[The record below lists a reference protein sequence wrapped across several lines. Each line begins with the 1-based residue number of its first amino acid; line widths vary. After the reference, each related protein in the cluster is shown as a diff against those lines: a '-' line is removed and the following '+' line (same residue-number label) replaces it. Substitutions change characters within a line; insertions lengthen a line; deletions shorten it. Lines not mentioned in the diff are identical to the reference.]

1 MIDILLLL
9 LISSFICY
17 GTYLDTLS
25 NDNDMDN
32 NNGYIDKGAL

>member
-9 LISSFICY
+9 LITGYIAI

-25 NDNDMDN
+25 NDCIDD
-32 NNGYIDKGAL
+32 YIDKGAL